1 MTKRFEA
8 FKAEFVELCL
18 KYDLCVLTDEGYP
31 PHVHD
36 LRGREGFPFLELFD
50 VTEVGD
56 DQTI

>member
-31 PHVHD
+31 PRVYERHE
-36 LRGREGFPFLELFD
+36 REGFPFLELFD
-50 VTEVGD
+50 CTESSYD
-56 DQTI
+56 PTI

>member
-31 PHVHD
+31 PYVDD

-50 VTEVGD
+50 VTEV
-56 DQTI
+56 

>member
-31 PHVHD
+31 PYVHD
-36 LRGREGFPFLELFD
+36 LRGREGFPFLEHFD